1 MGVTYNFSRIENT
14 EEYKVNH
21 YGLLNVLEVN
31 YDKLYAYRKDTV
43 VMPEM
48 QAVQTLQK
56 MDGLF
61 DFGIYTRSVFM
72 FYDYAVVPGEYCS
85 EYVGESLHT
94 LLFAPEPILKVVTCI
109 LDNVSIFSP
118 ENVSTQE
125 FGQLKQLKSMLETAV
140 ENNQFIES
148 CIDC

>member
-72 FYDYAVVPGEYCS
+72 FYDYAVVPGEYCCH
-85 EYVGESLHT
+85 Y
-94 LLFAPEPILKVVTCI
+94 
-109 LDNVSIFSP
+109 IF
-118 ENVSTQE
+118 
-125 FGQLKQLKSMLETAV
+125 
-140 ENNQFIES
+140 
-148 CIDC
+148 